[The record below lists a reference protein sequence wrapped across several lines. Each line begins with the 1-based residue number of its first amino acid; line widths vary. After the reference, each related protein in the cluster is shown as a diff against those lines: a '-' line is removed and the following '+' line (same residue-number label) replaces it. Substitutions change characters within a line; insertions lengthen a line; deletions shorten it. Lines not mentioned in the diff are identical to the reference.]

1 MEKNLNN
8 LVSDFKK
15 GLISRRRF
23 LKKAAIYTGSTSLAL
38 SLIPLLEQNSILAAI
53 VSDGDELKSEMV
65 KYQGK
70 SGQIMA
76 YLAKPASGKKYPA
89 VIIIHENR
97 GLQPHIKDVTRRMA
111 AEGFLALAPD
121 GLSPLGG
128 TPEDEDE
135 ARNRIGQLDMEVT
148 TQDFSAAVKYLKSH
162 PDSNGKVGCTG
173 FCWGGGMTNRVA
185 VNAPDLDAAVPYY
198 GSTPPPEDVPKIKSP
213 VMAHYAGD
221 DPRINAGIPAFEK
234 ALKEAGIE
242 YRIFMYEGAMHAF
255 NNDSNPARYNK
266 EAADLAW
273 ERTIEFFRGKLDQ
286 GKD

>member
-1 MEKNLNN
+1 MDKKINS

-15 GLISRRRF
+15 GLISRRKF

-38 SLIPLLEQNSILAAI
+38 SLIPLLEQNTIIAAV
-53 VSDGDELKSEMV
+53 VSDGDELKTEMV
-65 KYQGK
+65 KYPGK

-89 VIIIHENR
+89 VIIIHENK

-111 AEGFLALAPD
+111 AEGFLAMAPD
-121 GLSPLGG
+121 GLTPLGG
-128 TPEDEDE
+128 TPEDENE
-135 ARNRIGQLDMEVT
+135 ARNRIGQLDMEVAT
-148 TQDFSAAVKYLKSH
+148 EDFSAAVKYLKSH

-173 FCWGGGMTNRVA
+173 FCWGGAMTNRVA
-185 VNAPDLDAAVPYY
+185 VNSPGLDAAVPYY
-198 GSTPPPEDVPKIKSP
+198 GSTPAPEDVPKIKSP

-221 DPRINAGIPAFEK
+221 DARINAGIPAFEK

-242 YRIFMYEGAMHAF
+242 YKIFMYEGAMHAF

-266 EAADLAW
+266 EAAELAW
-273 ERTIEFFRGKLDQ
+273 ERTIEFFREKLA
-286 GKD
+286 KEE